1 MKSFS
6 ALTIVSMAS
15 FGLAAACGSEAPKPK
30 PPAPP
35 PPVAVA
41 PAPPPPVAT
50 QDVESNPAKIQISE
64 DIRKACGIG
73 NADAHFAFDEAMVR
87 TQDTMVLEKLVECFS
102 TGALQGRQMRLV
114 GHTDNRGDEE
124 YNYVLG
130 ERRANAIR
138 TYLTGAGLSATQA
151 TSTSRGE
158 LEATGTDNIGW
169 AEDRR
174 VDIVLAQ

>member
-6 ALTIVSMAS
+6 ALAIVSLAS
-15 FGLAAACGSEAPKPK
+15 VGFSAACSDPPPPKA
-30 PPAPP
+30 PAPP
-35 PPVAVA
+35 PPVVA
-41 PAPPPPVAT
+41 PAPPPPVAS
-50 QDVESNPAKIQISE
+50 QDVESNPASIQISE

-73 NADAHFAFDEAMVR
+73 NADAHFAFDESMVR
-87 TQDTMVLEKLVECFS
+87 TEDTVVLEKLVECFS
-102 TGALQGRQMRLV
+102 TGGLQGRKMRLV

-138 TYLTGAGLSATQA
+138 GYLTGAGLSTAQS

-158 LEATGTDNIGW
+158 LEASGTDEIGW

-174 VDIVLAQ
+174 VDILLAQ

>member
-1 MKSFS
+1 MNSFS
-6 ALTIVSMAS
+6 ALAIVSVATL
-15 FGLAAACGSEAPKPK
+15 GLSAACGSEAPEPK
-30 PPAPP
+30 TPEPPAPTATAP
-35 PPVAVA
+35 TPAPVAN
-41 PAPPPPVAT
+41 
-50 QDVESNPAKIQISE
+50 QDVESNPATIQISE
-64 DIRKACGIG
+64 DIRNACGIG

-87 TQDTMVLEKLVECFS
+87 TKDTVVLEKLVECFS
-102 TGALQGRQMRLV
+102 TGALKGRQMRLV

-130 ERRANAIR
+130 ERRANAIQ

-158 LEATGTDNIGW
+158 LNATGTDEVGW

>member
-1 MKSFS
+1 
-6 ALTIVSMAS
+6 
-15 FGLAAACGSEAPKPK
+15 
-30 PPAPP
+30 
-35 PPVAVA
+35 VAN
-41 PAPPPPVAT
+41 
-50 QDVESNPAKIQISE
+50 QDVESNPATIQISE

-87 TQDTMVLEKLVECFS
+87 TEDTAVLEKLVECFS
-102 TGALQGRQMRLV
+102 TGALKGRQMRLV

-130 ERRANAIR
+130 ERRANAIQ
-138 TYLTGAGLSATQA
+138 TYLTGAGLNGAQV

-158 LEATGTDNIGW
+158 LSATGTDEVGW

>member
-6 ALTIVSMAS
+6 VLAIVSLAS
-15 FGLAAACGSEAPKPK
+15 VGLSVACADDAPPPK
-30 PPAPP
+30 TPVP

-41 PAPPPPVAT
+41 PAPPPPPAN
-50 QDVESNPAKIQISE
+50 QDVESNPAAIQISE

-87 TQDTMVLEKLVECFS
+87 TQDTEVLVKLVECFS
-102 TGALQGRQMRLV
+102 SGALQGRQMRLV
-114 GHTDNRGDEE
+114 GHPDNRGDEE

-130 ERRANAIR
+130 ERRAGAIK
-138 TYLTGAGLSATQA
+138 TYLTEAGLSATQS
-151 TSTSRGE
+151 TTTSRGE
-158 LEATGTDNIGW
+158 LEATGTDEIGW

>member
-1 MKSFS
+1 MKAFS
-6 ALTIVSMAS
+6 ALSIVSMAS
-15 FGLAAACGSEAPKPK
+15 LGLAAACGSEAPKPK

-35 PPVAVA
+35 PPVMVA
-41 PAPPPPVAT
+41 PAPPTANL
-50 QDVESNPAKIQISE
+50 DIESNPARIQISE

-73 NADAHFAFDEAMVR
+73 NADAHFAFDESMVR
-87 TQDTMVLEKLVECFS
+87 TEDTVVLDKLVECFS

-138 TYLTGAGLSATQA
+138 VYLVGAGLGASQA